1 MKRLVTVPL
10 MFLALLGNRSDQP
23 RATEPELSEAL
34 AEQMEKKL
42 AQITDRDDRAQGA
55 ATNPHNSH
63 VVTVLLEEEIN
74 SYFKYRMGAKIPA
87 GISQVRVQLRPQRP
101 SATAL
106 VDFDRFKAAS
116 RRPIHPLLDTLLDGQ
131 HTVGVRGRFT
141 SSNGSGV
148 FHLEEVSIGSL
159 ALRGALL
166 ELLVRH
172 FIQPRYPEAAINR
185 PFALAEG
192 IEQAV
197 VEEGR
202 VVIHQ
207 K

>member
-1 MKRLVTVPL
+1 M
-10 MFLALLGNRSDQP
+10 LALLADPADER
-23 RATEPELSEAL
+23 RASEPELSEAL

-42 AQITDRDDRAQGA
+42 AQITDRADRAQGD

-63 VVTVLLEEEIN
+63 AVTVLLEEEIN
-74 SYFKYRMGAKIPA
+74 SYFKYRMGGKIPA
-87 GISQVRVQLRPQRP
+87 GISQLRCQLRSQRP

-116 RRPIHPLLDTLLDGQ
+116 RRPIHPVLDALLRGQ
-131 HTVGVRGRFT
+131 HPVAVRGRFT

-148 FHLEEVSIGSL
+148 FHLEEISIGSF

-166 ELLVRH
+166 ELIVRD
-172 FIQPRYPEAAINR
+172 FIQPRYPKAAINR
-185 PFALAEG
+185 PFALPAR
-192 IEQAV
+192 IDQVV
-197 VEEGR
+197 VEER
-202 VVIHQ
+202 RLLVHQ

>member
-1 MKRLVTVPL
+1 MKRLVAVPL
-10 MFLALLGNRSDQP
+10 TILALLGNPSHAR

-34 AEQMEKKL
+34 AERMEKKL
-42 AQITDRDDRAQGA
+42 VQITDRADRAQGD

-63 VVTVLLEEEIN
+63 AVTVLLEEEIN
-74 SYFKYRMGAKIPA
+74 SYFKYRMGGKIPA
-87 GISQVRVQLRPQRP
+87 GISQLRVQLRPQRP

-116 RRPIHPLLDTLLDGQ
+116 RRPIHPLLDALLDGQ

-141 SSNGSGV
+141 SSNGSGL
-148 FHLEEVSIGSL
+148 FHLEEVSIGSWV
-159 ALRGALL
+159 LRGALL